1 MQKIYFAT
9 NRNPNN
15 KSKPTGF
22 GRSFNADGMACL
34 RFGSALKQGSKITI
48 STATEKLQANTAGI
62 AEDQSVCRYG
72 SQKIFSALQKS
83 MREEQRDTLIFV
95 HGFNNSFR
103 DSLRSGFKL
112 ARKFPQMNIL
122 VFSWPSDGSMAP
134 WLAYASDRH
143 DAAASGPALAR
154 GLLKFTNYL
163 CALNQ
168 AADCGQ
174 GVHLLAHSMG
184 AYVLRH
190 ALQYYRGQSP
200 RLLQILNQIVLIAAD
215 EDSNAFEHQ
224 HKLKTLPQLGSK
236 VSVYFNR
243 QDQAMAISD
252 LTKGNPERLGKEGLE
267 LPFKVPAK
275 VCQIDC
281 SSVIGGLTEHNYY
294 RENKSVIADL
304 EAVFSG
310 KESAE
315 IENRHYQQDLH
326 KFVLKKPG

>member
-48 STATEKLQANTAGI
+48 STAAEKLQANPAGI

-72 SQKIFSALQKS
+72 SQKTFSTLQKS
-83 MREEQRDTLIFV
+83 MRDDHRDTLIFV

-103 DSLRSGFKL
+103 DSLRSGFQL
-112 ARKFPQMNIL
+112 AAKFPQMNIL

-134 WLAYASDRH
+134 WLGYASDRH
-143 DAAASGPALAR
+143 DAAGSGPALAR
-154 GLLKFTNYL
+154 GLLKFTDHL
-163 CALNQ
+163 CSFNQ

-174 GVHLLAHSMG
+174 RTHLMAHSMG
-184 AYVLRH
+184 AYVLRY

-200 RLLQILNQIVLIAAD
+200 RLLQILDQIVLIAAD

-224 HKLKTLPQLGSK
+224 HKLKALPQLGSK

-267 LPFKVPAK
+267 LAFNVPAK

-281 SSVIGGLTEHNYY
+281 SRVIDGLTEHDYY
-294 RENKSVIADL
+294 RENKTVIADL

-310 KESAE
+310 KDNDEMA
-315 IENRHYQQDLH
+315 NRHYQPDLN
-326 KFVLKKPG
+326 KFVLKKP